1 MEKYQRIWDDA
12 IDRLKSNISQQSFD
26 MFFSTPKK
34 VYKVKNNKMYV
45 VVQNNH
51 EQFMLDKFYLKEVV
65 EMIAEVSGFNY
76 DVKFITNDYVKNH

>member
-34 VYKVKNNKMYV
+34 VYKVKNNFGTDTLRFSNGQKIV
-45 VVQNNH
+45 CKQG
-51 EQFMLDKFYLKEVV
+51 EVFELTV
-65 EMIAEVSGFNY
+65 DGEVKLLN
-76 DVKFITNDYVKNH
+76 